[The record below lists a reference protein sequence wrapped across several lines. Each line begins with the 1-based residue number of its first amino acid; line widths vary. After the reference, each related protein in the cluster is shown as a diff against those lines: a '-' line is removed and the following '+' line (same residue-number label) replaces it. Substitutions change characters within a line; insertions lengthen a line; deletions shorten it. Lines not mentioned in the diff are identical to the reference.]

1 MTATTFELND
11 IFGCQ
16 SHIHDQARN
25 FRFGLTER
33 EPSGKKGE
41 RC

>member
-1 MTATTFELND
+1 MTTTTFELND
-11 IFGCQ
+11 IFGWR

-25 FRFGLTER
+25 FRFGLTEG
-33 EPSGKKGE
+33 ESNGKNGE